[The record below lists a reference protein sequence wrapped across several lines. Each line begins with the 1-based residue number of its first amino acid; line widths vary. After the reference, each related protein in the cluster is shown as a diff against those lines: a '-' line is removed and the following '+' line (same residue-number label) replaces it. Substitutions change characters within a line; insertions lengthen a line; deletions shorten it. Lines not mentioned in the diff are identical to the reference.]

1 MNTLHWVLL
10 WVVMVTNLLL
20 LFRMMRLH
28 DRVVYLRKLVTG
40 LSSASKNE
48 RESLNELMETLME
61 KNEIITQLKSD
72 LLYCKLDMEHWH
84 KRAFEWESL
93 HRNLVL
99 EIKKAYPKYEFH
111 PVNLKTDS
119 HGE

>member
-1 MNTLHWVLL
+1 MNTLRWVLL

-40 LSSASKNE
+40 LSNASKNE

-72 LLYCKLDMEHWH
+72 LLYCKSDMDRFR
-84 KRAFEWESL
+84 KLSVNWEITY
-93 HRNLVL
+93 RRLV
-99 EIKKAYPKYEFH
+99 ENVKWTYPKFQID
-111 PVNLKTDS
+111 PPNLKTDS